1 MESQWGSGFSFPV
14 FLSKCLLPHISGSDH
29 MAYCLFK
36 KYLLKMLRIVT
47 DFEHQK
53 ERVSKD
59 PIHSYGL
66 LAVGSCW
73 EKASHLEWVHGH
85 WYLVGGPTLM
95 YTWVEPT
102 ELTAYETKEEN
113 MKVGGEFVGGSQREK
128 GSWEETWDVYGYDQV
143 YCINV

>member
-1 MESQWGSGFSFPV
+1 
-14 FLSKCLLPHISGSDH
+14 
-29 MAYCLFK
+29 
-36 KYLLKMLRIVT
+36 MLRIVT

-53 ERVSKD
+53 ERVSTD

-73 EKASHLEWVHGH
+73 EKASHLGWVHGH

-102 ELTAYETKEEN
+102 ELTAYKTKEEN
-113 MKVGGEFVGGSQREK
+113 MKVGGEYVGGSQREK